1 MRRFVALVS
10 ALILAGGMI
19 FAGRFYNGDVQL
31 QMGVGFG
38 STSIQ
43 DYDNPVT
50 STVADFAF
58 ESWHL
63 FRPID
68 LLGVGFM
75 TGGNFGVGKSK
86 YYDADSSNG
95 DEWKTGGAFNWNVFT
110 IGPAVGVYLG
120 NVVRLAATVGF
131 DVGLNTDF
139 AFSLFPTGYLGV
151 NAELQAKFF
160 PGFIVNPV
168 VGWRMVSG
176 FSDDVAVDFHTEDL
190 PCTFVQNVLYFALSF
205 SW

>member
-63 FRPID
+63 FRPIE

-75 TGGNFGVGKSK
+75 AGSNFGVGESK
-86 YYDADSSNG
+86 YLSDEDKWDS
-95 DEWKTGGAFNWNVFT
+95 GGSINVNFT

-120 NVVRLAATVGF
+120 NVVRLAATLGL
-131 DVGLNTDF
+131 DAGLNFDF
-139 AFSLFPTGYLGV
+139 VSPVFSSGYLGV

-176 FSDDVAVDFHTEDL
+176 FADDVTVNLHTEFVKYS
-190 PCTFVQNVLYFALSF
+190 FVQNVLYFAFSF

>member
-1 MRRFVALVS
+1 MKRFVALVS

-63 FRPID
+63 FRPIE

-75 TGGNFGVGKSK
+75 TGSNFGVGKSK
-86 YYDADSSNG
+86 YYDAAASDEDKWDS
-95 DEWKTGGAFNWNVFT
+95 GGSINVNFT

-120 NVVRLAATVGF
+120 NVVRLAATLGL
-131 DVGLNTDF
+131 DAGLNFDF
-139 AFSLFPTGYLGV
+139 VSPVFSSGYLGV

-176 FSDDVAVDFHTEDL
+176 FADDVTVNLHTEFVKYS
-190 PCTFVQNVLYFALSF
+190 FVQNVLYFAFSF

>member
-1 MRRFVALVS
+1 MKRFVALVS

-63 FRPID
+63 FRPIE

-75 TGGNFGVGKSK
+75 TGSNFGVGKSK
-86 YYDADSSNG
+86 YLSDEDKWDS
-95 DEWKTGGAFNWNVFT
+95 GGSINVNFT

-120 NVVRLAATVGF
+120 NVVRLAATLGL
-131 DVGLNTDF
+131 DAGLNFDF
-139 AFSLFPTGYLGV
+139 VSPIFSSGYLGV

-176 FSDDVAVDFHTEDL
+176 FADDVTVNFHTEFVKYS
-190 PCTFVQNVLYFALSF
+190 FVQNVLYFAFSF

>member
-1 MRRFVALVS
+1 MKRFVALVS

-38 STSIQ
+38 NTSIQ

-63 FRPID
+63 FRPIE

-75 TGGNFGVGKSK
+75 TGGNFGVGESK
-86 YYDADSSNG
+86 YLSDEDKWDS
-95 DEWKTGGAFNWNVFT
+95 GGSINVNFT

-120 NVVRLAATVGF
+120 NVVRLAATLGL
-131 DVGLNTDF
+131 DAGLNFDF
-139 AFSLFPTGYLGV
+139 VSPIFSSGYLGV

-176 FSDDVAVDFHTEDL
+176 FADDVTVNLHTEFVKYS
-190 PCTFVQNVLYFALSF
+190 FVQNVLYFAFSF

>member
-1 MRRFVALVS
+1 MKRFVALVS

-63 FRPID
+63 FRPIE

-75 TGGNFGVGKSK
+75 TGSNFGVGESK
-86 YYDADSSNG
+86 YLSDEDKWDS
-95 DEWKTGGAFNWNVFT
+95 GGSINVNFT

-120 NVVRLAATVGF
+120 NVVRLAVTLGLDA
-131 DVGLNTDF
+131 GLNFDF
-139 AFSLFPTGYLGV
+139 VSPVFSSGYLGV

-176 FSDDVAVDFHTEDL
+176 FADDVTVNLHTEFVKYS
-190 PCTFVQNVLYFALSF
+190 FVQNVLYFAFSF